1 MRRSP
6 VVDGTGRKG
15 SGVFVQCIRGRVRDA
30 EGLDRARVRWDT
42 ELRPRAVGFLGS
54 TGGITPAGELV
65 LVARFESS
73 AAAAANSGRPEQ
85 DAWWQEV
92 LAALDGEPT
101 VKDTE
106 TVEVLF
112 DHGCDRAE
120 FVQIM
125 TGTGDEAALRDL
137 DRRFAEEAAHLRPDL
152 LGGHRS
158 YFEDGSFADVAYF
171 TSEAD
176 ARAGESQPMPE
187 SVEQLFAELREVV
200 PDMEWHDLHEPW
212 IV

>member
-1 MRRSP
+1 M
-6 VVDGTGRKG
+6 
-15 SGVFVQCIRGRVRDA
+15 FVQCIRGRVRDPA
-30 EGLDRARVRWDT
+30 GLERARVRWET

-54 TGGITPAGELV
+54 TGGITPAGEVV
-65 LVARFESS
+65 LVARFESQ
-73 AAAAANSGRPEQ
+73 AAASANSGRPEQ
-85 DAWWQEV
+85 DEWWREV

-106 TVEVLF
+106 NVDVLF

-158 YFEDGSFADVAYF
+158 YFEDGSFVDVAYF
-171 TSEAD
+171 TGEAD
-176 ARAGESQPMPE
+176 ARAAESQPVPE
-187 SVEQLFAELREVV
+187 SVEQLFAELRAVV
-200 PDMEWHDLHEPW
+200 PDMEWHDLPEPW